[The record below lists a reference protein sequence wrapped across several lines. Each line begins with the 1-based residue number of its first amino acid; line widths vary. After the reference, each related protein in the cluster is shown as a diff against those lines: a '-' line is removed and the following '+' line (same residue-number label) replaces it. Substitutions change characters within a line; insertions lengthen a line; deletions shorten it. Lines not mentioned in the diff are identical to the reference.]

1 MKASAGTTE
10 KKSVAYKYS
19 CCVFSMGQRVVLDTD
34 GNWAIH
40 EWCGLESLDLSSMVR
55 GLIACTRCPSF
66 PPSLNAG
73 CGSVMTASPRRR
85 GLTGVRPKSCA
96 APAPP
101 WLRLC
106 SYTVASRP
114 SVSSGPLV
122 SALSPCAFRNR
133 RNASPLVTPP
143 RTTSPSTPAHRCSR
157 YNPSSKYRN
166 SILTTS

>member
-1 MKASAGTTE
+1 MYF
-10 KKSVAYKYS
+10 VAYKYRR
-19 CCVFSMGQRVVLDTD
+19 CVFSMGQRVVLDTD

-40 EWCGLESLDLSSMVR
+40 DEYHRWCGLESPDLSSMVR

-106 SYTVASRP
+106 SYTVASKP

-122 SALSPCAFRNR
+122 SALSPCIPQPPQRVSSCH
-133 RNASPLVTPP
+133 SPTYHF
-143 RTTSPSTPAHRCSR
+143 TINSR
-157 YNPSSKYRN
+157 SSLFPLQ
-166 SILTTS
+166 SVL